1 MGVLEGPAT
10 DLDIEAREILRLRE
24 RLDQI
29 LAHHSGQELSKIQK
43 DTDRNLWLSAEE
55 SVSYGLADQILQ
67 KAPEIVRADDK
78 E

>member
-1 MGVLEGPAT
+1 
-10 DLDIEAREILRLRE
+10 RE

-29 LAHHSGQELSKIQK
+29 LAHHTGQELAKIQK

-55 SVSYGLADQILQ
+55 SVSYGIADQVLQ
-67 KAPEIVRADDK
+67 KAPEIVRGDDK